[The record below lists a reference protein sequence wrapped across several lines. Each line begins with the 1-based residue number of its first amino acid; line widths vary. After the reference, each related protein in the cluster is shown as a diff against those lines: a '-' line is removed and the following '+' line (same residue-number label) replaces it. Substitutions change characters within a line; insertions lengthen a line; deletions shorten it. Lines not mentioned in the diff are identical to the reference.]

1 VAKSFGTSYLDRSMK
16 TQFHPLGCRRETQ
29 VRVKETGSRHENA
42 AKPGADGGFPDG
54 VQGRRHTQSIV

>member
-1 VAKSFGTSYLDRSMK
+1 MK
-16 TQFHPLGCRRETQ
+16 TQFHPLGCRSETQ